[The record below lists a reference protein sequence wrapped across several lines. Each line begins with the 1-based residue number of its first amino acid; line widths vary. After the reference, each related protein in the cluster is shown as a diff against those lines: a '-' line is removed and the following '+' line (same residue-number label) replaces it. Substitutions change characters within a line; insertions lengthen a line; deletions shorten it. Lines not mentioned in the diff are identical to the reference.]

1 TFLPLLFNLFSS
13 SDQMQWLSSPLYNQQ
28 VLSTC
33 FGELAMKA
41 FPPLLAAASALLA
54 SETIG
59 LGQKVFEVPE
69 LEQLSTVSGLPTP
82 AHLVSELGVGLN
94 SLNRRVP
101 LSTNDNTTI
110 PLVDLQILH
119 PPPIPK
125 TGTHCTVELL
135 KYAFGNSYD
144 APAVVS
150 YSPPTSKD
158 CGTVGSWGAVVGNLT
173 VYSNGTQYDRLS
185 DCGAVGS
192 WGAVVGNLTVY
203 SNGTQYDR
211 LSSLYLDHVEIWR
224 HSSAEPTK
232 TGTVWTALKDLT
244 PYTSLLSKN
253 GTLLMDFSNIIS
265 ADLGLDGVFYVTL
278 TAAFYSDAL
287 KAPSGTKPPAEA
299 VIPLSNLSPDHSN
312 YFTIS
317 DSAVGGVSNVTI
329 PSNAVSA
336 VVEVYCSGN
345 SAEEFWYL
353 IPSNAVS
360 AVVEVYCSGNSAEEF
375 WYLNTPDE
383 IASYFSPAAGLVTKG
398 PFREVQVLVDGKLA
412 GVVWPFPVIY
422 TGGVTPTNWRPLT
435 SYGAYNQPTY
445 FVDITPFLPTLTDSA
460 PHNITLSVLGQ
471 GLSPPHSINSNWF
484 VSGNLQLTLGDSQTR
499 TTGKITSYSVDPY
512 VDPSVKGS
520 ASSGNLTIHASV
532 AAQRKLRIASE
543 LVIGGKEK
551 RSVVFEQNLKF
562 ENAQDYANDGWVQ
575 WGSQLTTGY
584 TKSSINGRVSLLDTF
599 SYPLSVF
606 SNYTLY
612 SMQFGAYGS
621 AINQTFARA
630 LQPPSGV
637 AHTIFWTSRA
647 QGWVGMDDAPGLRHA
662 INGTGETIQAF
673 AYGDVA
679 GETYFRKSHAKNDGW
694 VSDKV
699 WGTLASANPPV
710 KDTNPNGGSGFRR
723 RELETRFPRVN

>member
-1 TFLPLLFNLFSS
+1 MLWSG
-13 SDQMQWLSSPLYNQQ
+13 SPFNQQ

-33 FGELAMKA
+33 FSELAMKA
-41 FPPLLAAASALLA
+41 FPQLLSAASVLLA
-54 SETIG
+54 SETIV
-59 LGQKVFEVPE
+59 LGQKVFDVPR
-69 LEQLSTVSGLPTP
+69 LEQIDTISGLPTP
-82 AHLVSELGVGLN
+82 AQLVSELGGGLN
-94 SLNRRVP
+94 TLSRRVP

-119 PPPIPK
+119 PPPVPK

-135 KYAFGNSYD
+135 KYAYGNSYD
-144 APAVVS
+144 APAVVP
-150 YSPPTSKD
+150 YSPPTSK
-158 CGTVGSWGAVVGNLT
+158 
-173 VYSNGTQYDRLS
+173 

-232 TGTVWTALKDLT
+232 TGTVWTSLKDLT
-244 PYTSLLSKN
+244 PYTALLSKN
-253 GTLLMDFSNIIS
+253 GTILMDFSNIIS

-278 TAAFYSDAL
+278 TATFYSDAL
-287 KAPSGTKPPAEA
+287 KVPSGTKPPSE
-299 VIPLSNLSPDHSN
+299 VILPLSNLSPNHSN

-317 DSAVGGVSNVTI
+317 DSAAGGVSNV
-329 PSNAVSA
+329 N
-336 VVEVYCSGN
+336 
-345 SAEEFWYL
+345 

-422 TGGVTPTNWRPLT
+422 TGGITPTNWRPLT

-471 GLSPPHSINSNWF
+471 GLSPAHSINSNWF
-484 VSGNLQLTLGDSQTR
+484 VSGNIRLTLGTSQTR
-499 TTGKITSYSVDPY
+499 TTGKITSYTVDPY

-520 ASSGNLTIHASV
+520 ASPGNVTVHASIS
-532 AAQRKLRIASE
+532 AQRRIRIDSE
-543 LVIGGKEK
+543 LVVGGKEK
-551 RSVVFEQNLKF
+551 RNVVFEQNLKF
-562 ENAQDYANDGWVQ
+562 ENAQDYASDGWVQ
-575 WGSQLTTGY
+575 WGTQSTTGY
-584 TKSSINGRVSLLDTF
+584 TKSSTNGQVSLLDTF

-621 AINQTFARA
+621 AINQTFTRA
-630 LQPPSGV
+630 LQPPSGM
-637 AHTIFWTSRA
+637 AHTILWTSRA

-662 INGTGETIQAF
+662 INGTGETVQAF

-679 GETYFRKSHAKNDGW
+679 GETYLRKSHAKNDGW
-694 VSDKV
+694 VSDRV
-699 WGTLASANPPV
+699 WGTLANANPPV
-710 KDTNPNGGSGFRR
+710 KDTDPNGGSGFRR
-723 RELETRFPRVN
+723 RELQTRHPRAN

>member
-1 TFLPLLFNLFSS
+1 MKTFPQLL
-13 SDQMQWLSSPLYNQQ
+13 
-28 VLSTC
+28 
-33 FGELAMKA
+33 G
-41 FPPLLAAASALLA
+41 AASALFA
-54 SETIG
+54 NETTV
-59 LGQKVFEVPE
+59 LGQKVFDVPQ
-69 LEQLSTVSGLPTP
+69 LEQISAIPGLPTP
-82 AHLVSELGVGLN
+82 AQLVSELGIGLN
-94 SLNRRVP
+94 SLDRRVP
-101 LSTNDNTTI
+101 LSTNDNTSI

-119 PPPIPK
+119 PPPVPK

-150 YSPPTSKD
+150 YSPPTSKE
-158 CGTVGSWGAVVGNLT
+158 CGNVGN
-173 VYSNGTQYDRLS
+173 
-185 DCGAVGS
+185 

-232 TGTVWTALKDLT
+232 TGTVWTSLKDLT
-244 PYTSLLSKN
+244 PYTALLSKN

-265 ADLGLDGVFYVTL
+265 TDLGLDGVFYVTL
-278 TAAFYSDAL
+278 TATFHSDAL
-287 KAPSGTKPPAEA
+287 KAPSNTKSPSE
-299 VIPLSNLSPDHSN
+299 VIMPLSNLSPNHSN

-317 DSAVGGVSNVTI
+317 DSAMGGVSNVT
-329 PSNAVSA
+329 
-336 VVEVYCSGN
+336 
-345 SAEEFWYL
+345 

-383 IASYFSPAAGLVTKG
+383 IASYFSPDAGLVAKG

-412 GVVWPFPVIY
+412 GVVLPFPVIY
-422 TGGVTPTNWRPLT
+422 TGGITPTNWRPLA

-460 PHNITLSVLGQ
+460 PHNITFGVLGQ

-484 VSGNLQLTLGDSQTR
+484 VSGNVRLTLGASQTR

-512 VDPSVKGS
+512 VDPSVKSS
-520 ASSGNLTIHASV
+520 ASSGNVTVHASI
-532 AAQRKLRIASE
+532 AAQRKIRIASE
-543 LVIGGKEK
+543 LVVGGKEK
-551 RSVVFEQNLKF
+551 RTVVFEQNLKF
-562 ENAQDYANDGWVQ
+562 ENVQDYADDGLVQ
-575 WGSQLTTGY
+575 WGTQSTTGY
-584 TKSSINGRVSLLDTF
+584 TKSSINGQTSLLDTF

-621 AINQTFARA
+621 AINQTFTRA
-630 LQPPSGV
+630 IQPPSGV

-647 QGWVGMDDAPGLRHA
+647 QGWVGMDDAPRLRHA
-662 INGTGETIQAF
+662 INGTGETVQAF
-673 AYGDVA
+673 AYGDLE
-679 GETYFRKSHAKNDGW
+679 GETYLRKSHAKNDGW

-723 RELETRFPRVN
+723 RELETRFPRGN

>member
-1 TFLPLLFNLFSS
+1 
-13 SDQMQWLSSPLYNQQ
+13 
-28 VLSTC
+28 
-33 FGELAMKA
+33 MKTV
-41 FPPLLAAASALLA
+41 PPLLGAASALVA
-54 SETIG
+54 SETIS
-59 LGQKVFEVPE
+59 LGQKVFEVPQ
-69 LEQLSTVSGLPTP
+69 LEQLGTISGLPTP
-82 AHLVSELGVGLN
+82 AQLVSELGVGLN
-94 SLNRRVP
+94 NLNRRVP
-101 LSTNDNTTI
+101 LSTNDNTSI

-119 PPPIPK
+119 PPPVPK

-158 CGTVGSWGAVVGNLT
+158 CGTVGN
-173 VYSNGTQYDRLS
+173 
-185 DCGAVGS
+185 

-232 TGTVWTALKDLT
+232 TGTVWTSLKDLT
-244 PYTSLLSKN
+244 PYTALLSKS

-265 ADLGLDGVFYVTL
+265 ADLGLDGIFYVTL
-278 TAAFYSDAL
+278 TATFYSDVL
-287 KAPSGTKPPAEA
+287 EVPSGTKPPPE
-299 VIPLSNLSPDHSN
+299 VIIPLSNLSPDHSN
-312 YFTIS
+312 YFAIS
-317 DSAVGGVSNVTI
+317 DGAAGGVSNVTI
-329 PSNAVSA
+329 PNNAVSA
-336 VVEVYCSGN
+336 M
-345 SAEEFWYL
+345 
-353 IPSNAVS
+353 
-360 AVVEVYCSGNSAEEF
+360 VEVYCSGNSAEEF

-383 IASYFSPAAGLVTKG
+383 IASYFSPDAGLTTKG
-398 PFREVQVLVDGKLA
+398 PFREIQVLVDGRLA

-445 FVDITPFLPTLTDSA
+445 FVDITPFLPTLTDSV

-484 VSGNLQLTLGDSQTR
+484 VSGNLRLTLGSSQTR
-499 TTGKITSYSVDPY
+499 TTGKITSYTLDPY

-520 ASSGNLTIHASV
+520 ASPGNLTVHASI
-532 AAQRKLRIASE
+532 AAQRKLRITSE
-543 LVIGGKEK
+543 LVVGGKEK
-551 RSVVFEQNLKF
+551 RNVVFEQSLRF
-562 ENAQDYANDGWVQ
+562 ENTQDYADDGWVQ
-575 WGSQLTTGY
+575 WGTQSTTGY
-584 TKSSINGRVSLLDTF
+584 TKSSTNGRISLLDTF

-637 AHTIFWTSRA
+637 AYTIFWTSRA

-662 INGTGETIQAF
+662 INGTGETIQVF

-679 GETYFRKSHAKNDGW
+679 GETYYRKSHAKNDGW

-723 RELETRFPRVN
+723 RELKTRFPRAN

>member
-1 TFLPLLFNLFSS
+1 MITLPQLLGAVSTFF
-13 SDQMQWLSSPLYNQQ
+13 
-28 VLSTC
+28 
-33 FGELAMKA
+33 
-41 FPPLLAAASALLA
+41 A
-54 SETIG
+54 SEAAV
-59 LGQKVFEVPE
+59 LGQKVFDVP
-69 LEQLSTVSGLPTP
+69 QLDQIGAVSGLPTP
-82 AHLVSELGVGLN
+82 AQLISELGAGLN
-94 SLNRRVP
+94 NLDRRVP
-101 LSTNDNTTI
+101 LSTNDNTTV

-119 PPPIPK
+119 PPPVPK

-158 CGTVGSWGAVVGNLT
+158 CGSVGSWGT
-173 VYSNGTQYDRLS
+173 
-185 DCGAVGS
+185 
-192 WGAVVGNLTVY
+192 VVGNLTVY

-232 TGTVWTALKDLT
+232 TGTVWTSLKDLT
-244 PYTSLLSKN
+244 PYTALLSKN

-278 TAAFYSDAL
+278 TATFYSDAL
-287 KAPSGTKPPAEA
+287 KASSNVKSPSE
-299 VIPLSNLSPDHSN
+299 VIVPLSNLSSDRSN

-317 DSAVGGVSNVTI
+317 DSPAGGVSNVT
-329 PSNAVSA
+329 
-336 VVEVYCSGN
+336 
-345 SAEEFWYL
+345 

-422 TGGVTPTNWRPLT
+422 TGGITPTNWRPLA

-471 GLSPPHSINSNWF
+471 GLSPLHSINSNWF
-484 VSGNLQLTLGDSQTR
+484 VSGNVRLTLGASDTR
-499 TTGKITSYSVDPY
+499 TTGKITSYTVDPY

-520 ASSGNLTIHASV
+520 ASPGNVTVHASV

-543 LVIGGKEK
+543 LVVGGNEK
-551 RSVVFEQNLKF
+551 RTVVFEQVLKF
-562 ENAQDYANDGWVQ
+562 ENAQDYADDGWVQ
-575 WGSQLTTGY
+575 WGTQSTAGY
-584 TKSSINGRVSLLDTF
+584 TKSSTNGQVSLLDTF

-647 QGWVGMDDAPGLRHA
+647 QGWVGMDDSPSLRHA

-699 WGTLASANPPV
+699 WGSLASANPAV
-710 KDTNPNGGSGFRR
+710 RDTNPDGGSGFRR
-723 RELETRFPRVN
+723 RELETRFPRAN